1 MIFSVSW
8 IKNAPGRQAQG
19 LNEVLDLFS
28 KDYRFESYKSQGYWR
43 FIWLLTSGPVRL
55 IKVYTSWLIKKKK
68 GLNVYC
74 RIILTSS
81 CLIEVA
87 VSPGCLEHAYYPKS
101 EYCFFTKLKN
111 IFNTLTPPV
120 CLSWH
125 GSWWRWTLVEIPP
138 EGSLCLH

>member
-1 MIFSVSW
+1 MVVNFSAREISQDTYKLVRTPMI
-8 IKNAPGRQAQG
+8 IN
-19 LNEVLDLFS
+19 
-28 KDYRFESYKSQGYWR
+28 
-43 FIWLLTSGPVRL
+43 
-55 IKVYTSWLIKKKK
+55 KKKR
-68 GLNVYC
+68 LNVYC

-120 CLSWH
+120 CLS
-125 GSWWRWTLVEIPP
+125 
-138 EGSLCLH
+138 